1 MTTLTMP
8 TIKVEVAF
16 QKYPKDTVASGD
28 WTDITKYCLGL
39 STTLGRQ
46 HELNQVGPSTATM
59 TLTNQDGRFSSWNTG
74 SPYYYAG
81 AGLTPGHPVRVTATW
96 ASVSYP
102 IYSGFVK
109 SYIPA
114 YGATRATMTL
124 ACYDWLALLNFNSLD
139 NTAYSILPLA
149 SATNYWP
156 LDDPIGSASL
166 SDDKGSAPF
175 TAFYGTLGV
184 AGPFPTSSATAVLF
198 PSVWAQANT
207 AASVP
212 TSAAMSVDLWVN
224 TTDAGLDLFTL
235 PSLVTTGGDFSL
247 WLVGGHVTAAVKGTT
262 ISTTRPNVADGQ
274 WHYVAMT
281 YSGSV
286 VLIYVDGALVGSGSA
301 TGTVTSAQVLIGFT
315 SSSATMAQVA
325 LYPAVL
331 TPAQITSQF
340 ALGSAGFV
348 TQDTGSRA
356 AVTLQ
361 VGGVPAAAIQSTMAG
376 SGNVTVQGSTSSLAT
391 TTVMGYLNTVMS
403 SERGLIYQTPAGVV
417 TFRSRHYPYETST
430 STTSR
435 YTFGY
440 TTGQL
445 HYYSANIVP
454 GMDDID
460 IWNNVLVG
468 RNGGVVQ
475 QSQDTTSQTHYG
487 RRTMN
492 QSGLLFINDLDSQ
505 DLAQGLLSQ
514 YKDAKPRVRS
524 LVVDNTIGAGA
535 ALPAMLGL
543 DLLDRI
549 TVNWRPI
556 DGSTIDFTQ
565 PSLVEQ
571 ITHVVTPSTWTTTLA
586 VTPVGTESFWILGTT
601 ALNNTTPVGL
611 GF

>member
-1 MTTLTMP
+1 MTSLTMP
-8 TIKVEVAF
+8 AISVQVAF

-28 WTDITKYCLGL
+28 WTDITKYVQGL

-156 LDDPIGSASL
+156 LDDPIGSATAH
-166 SDDKGSAPF
+166 DAKGSAPF
-175 TAFYGTLGV
+175 TAGSATLGV
-184 AGPFPTSSATAVLF
+184 AGPFPTSSATALLF
-198 PSVWAQANT
+198 PGPLFFASAST
-207 AASVP
+207 TASVP
-212 TSAAMSVDLWVN
+212 TSAAMSVDFWVN
-224 TTDAGLDLFTL
+224 TASLTNQLFHLGSAFTDFYLALT
-235 PSLVTTGGDFSL
+235 
-247 WLVGGHVTAAVKGTT
+247 GGHVTASVKGTT
-262 ISTTRPNVADGQ
+262 TTTTEPNIADSK

-286 VLIYVDGALVGSGSA
+286 VLIYVDGALVATGSA
-301 TGTVTSAQVLIGFT
+301 TGTVTSA
-315 SSSATMAQVA
+315 SASLGVVTETQTMAQVA

-331 TPAQITSQF
+331 TPAQIASQY
-340 ALGSAGFV
+340 AIGAAGFQ
-348 TQDTGSRA
+348 TEDTGSRA
-356 AVTLQ
+356 AATLQ

-505 DLAQGLLSQ
+505 DLAQGLLLQ

-556 DGSTIDFTQ
+556 DGSAIDFTQ

>member
-1 MTTLTMP
+1 MTSLTMP
-8 TIKVEVAF
+8 AISVQVAF

-28 WTDITKYCLGL
+28 WTDITKYVQGL

-156 LDDPIGSASL
+156 LDDPIGSATAH
-166 SDDKGSAPF
+166 DAKGSAPF
-175 TAFYGTLGV
+175 TAGSATLGV
-184 AGPFPTSSATAVLF
+184 AGPFPTSSATALLF
-198 PSVWAQANT
+198 PGPLFFASAST
-207 AASVP
+207 TASVP
-212 TSAAMSVDLWVN
+212 TSAAMSVDFWVN
-224 TTDAGLDLFTL
+224 TASLTNQLFHLGSAFTDFYLALT
-235 PSLVTTGGDFSL
+235 
-247 WLVGGHVTAAVKGTT
+247 GGHVTASVKGTT
-262 ISTTRPNVADGQ
+262 TTTTEPNIADSK

-286 VLIYVDGALVGSGSA
+286 VLIYVDGALVATGSA
-301 TGTVTSAQVLIGFT
+301 TGTVTSA
-315 SSSATMAQVA
+315 SASLGVVTETQTMAQVA

-331 TPAQITSQF
+331 TPAQIASQY
-340 ALGSAGFV
+340 AIGAAGFQ
-348 TQDTGSRA
+348 TEDTGSRA
-356 AVTLQ
+356 AATLQ

-505 DLAQGLLSQ
+505 DLAQGLLLQ

-543 DLLDRI
+543 DLLDR
-549 TVNWRPI
+549 
-556 DGSTIDFTQ
+556 
-565 PSLVEQ
+565 
-571 ITHVVTPSTWTTTLA
+571 THVVTPSTWTTTLA